1 MYIQIIPKGK
11 IAMLHREKGVMSGSE
26 FFVNLP
32 SALAKDML
40 FYVVECGSIYCNSN
54 YHVKRKS
61 CDSLL
66 LCYIKSGCF
75 KFGNSKQEFIAREGQ
90 IALIDGYKEHFYC
103 VEQDTEFIWIHFDG
117 HFARDFL
124 LKLIERNGNSFPVDH
139 TVYDEIYKII
149 SVFRNIRFC
158 AESEVSCM
166 LYRVLCQ
173 MVIPFTET
181 SSNMKEPVRQGAAY
195 INENFTTIKSIDEV
209 CRAIGISKF
218 YFIRS
223 FRKSMDISPYE
234 YLIQR
239 KITAARHL
247 LKTTR
252 LSIKEIAFQC
262 GYASES
268 GFIKAFIDKT
278 GISPTE
284 YRNFPI

>member
-1 MYIQIIPKGK
+1 
-11 IAMLHREKGVMSGSE
+11 
-26 FFVNLP
+26 
-32 SALAKDML
+32 
-40 FYVVECGSIYCNSN
+40 
-54 YHVKRKS
+54 
-61 CDSLL
+61 
-66 LCYIKSGCF
+66 
-75 KFGNSKQEFIAREGQ
+75 
-90 IALIDGYKEHFYC
+90 
-103 VEQDTEFIWIHFDG
+103 
-117 HFARDFL
+117 
-124 LKLIERNGNSFPVDH
+124 
-139 TVYDEIYKII
+139 
-149 SVFRNIRFC
+149 
-158 AESEVSCM
+158 M